1 MATYDMKTLSI
12 RDQRKM
18 LFINISF
25 HSTINQMTKFPLN
38 QELDLQKT
46 TSIADLR
53 QKARDH
59 QAALGLFDVE

>member
-1 MATYDMKTLSI
+1 MIHKEPEKIALYITFL
-12 RDQRKM
+12 
-18 LFINISF
+18 
-25 HSTINQMTKFPLN
+25 HSTVQITQMRKFPLN